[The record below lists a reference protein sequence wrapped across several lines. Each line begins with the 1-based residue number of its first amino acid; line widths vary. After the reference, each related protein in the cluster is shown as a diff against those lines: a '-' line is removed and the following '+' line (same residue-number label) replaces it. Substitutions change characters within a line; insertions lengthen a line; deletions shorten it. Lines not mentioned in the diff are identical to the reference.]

1 MAQSSRYHRVVISI
15 FFLERNSIDRET
27 TVLSS
32 LPEELY
38 TSSKEGTADRY
49 EEWGVYV
56 ETFLSHSLSLSY
68 YRFFFSLF
76 LSFALSPISTR
87 TRLTKMYIRDADS
100 KIFARFRKLEAV
112 CLLKRCSFDS
122 RPIRG
127 REREGGESSVEIWTA
142 NFHYEIVCFR
152 RDAG

>member
-1 MAQSSRYHRVVISI
+1 MWKLFSGY
-15 FFLERNSIDRET
+15 
-27 TVLSS
+27 
-32 LPEELY
+32 
-38 TSSKEGTADRY
+38 
-49 EEWGVYV
+49 
-56 ETFLSHSLSLSY
+56 SLSLSY

-112 CLLKRCSFDS
+112 CLLERCSFDS

-127 REREGGESSVEIWTA
+127 REGNPPWKYEPRISITKSFVFVATQVNDNPTPCESNVNPSLCIYA
-142 NFHYEIVCFR
+142 LLSRFIIR
-152 RDAG
+152 QI

>member
-1 MAQSSRYHRVVISI
+1 MAQSSRYHRVISI

-56 ETFLSHSLSLSY
+56 ETFLWILTHSLSY

-87 TRLTKMYIRDADS
+87 IRLTKMYIRDADS

-112 CLLKRCSFDS
+112 CLLERCSFDS
-122 RPIRG
+122 RPIRE